1 MLNVYVKFLPEIFIF
16 IMFKFISRVFPFAVK
31 SATALA
37 NAFRASW
44 VVYLSREHEL
54 AIGTGLQKTILNPFW

>member
-1 MLNVYVKFLPEIFIF
+1 M
-16 IMFKFISRVFPFAVK
+16 SSVFPLAVK

-37 NAFRASW
+37 KAFRASW
-44 VVYLSREHEL
+44 VVYLSREQEF